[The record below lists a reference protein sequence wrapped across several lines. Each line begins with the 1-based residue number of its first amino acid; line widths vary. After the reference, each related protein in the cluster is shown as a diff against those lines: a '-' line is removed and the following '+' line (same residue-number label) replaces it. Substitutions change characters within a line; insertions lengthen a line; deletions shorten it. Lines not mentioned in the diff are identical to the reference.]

1 MPPRDTRRARSGE
14 VGGARVSAAARSGG
28 GGWVC
33 VCGGSCF
40 VACASVNVGGGWGQS
55 LLAKDLAAKTRA
67 VELALA
73 RGANIL
79 DAVMSRKHD
88 RETELDSRC
97 RDMYIAQHEVPARA
111 RPWTQGPRPPPSPA
125 PSQAA
130 YRRAAAHTHT
140 HTPPRP
146 RQPKRPSL
154 PLHLLRGGPPQRSSL
169 PLSPACL
176 HPSQQVPSS

>member
-1 MPPRDTRRARSGE
+1 M
-14 VGGARVSAAARSGG
+14 
-28 GGWVC
+28 
-33 VCGGSCF
+33 
-40 VACASVNVGGGWGQS
+40 NVGGGWGQS

-111 RPWTQGPRPPPSPA
+111 RPSTHGPRPRQHQQRPRQPTGVLQPT
-125 PSQAA
+125 
-130 YRRAAAHTHT
+130 HTHT
-140 HTPPRP
+140 HTHLPVPPTQKA
-146 RQPKRPSL
+146 QPPAPHS
-154 PLHLLRGGPPQRSSL
+154 PQRSSSEVL
-169 PLSPACL
+169 PPPLTCL